1 LSTLRIIV
9 LTLLTLFSISPLV
22 MASGP
27 HKPVLTTQLFSQP
40 VQFSRAWNITNTCG
54 GIIPLFNFTVTL
66 SGKDPGSLWID
77 FRPFPL
83 TFQGSTHPQNVANVY
98 NSTNF
103 PDFCG
108 NDANVISASVF
119 FGNGGD
125 SYWHVLQ
132 SGNYSALTGFS
143 NPPPTAIESW
153 TVTTIS

>member
-1 LSTLRIIV
+1 MSTLRIIV
-9 LTLLTLFSISPLV
+9 LTLLILFWISPLV

-27 HKPVLTTQLFSQP
+27 HKPILTTQLFSQS
-40 VQFSRAWNITNTCG
+40 VQFSRAWNVTNACG
-54 GIIPLFNFTVTL
+54 AIIPLFNFTVTL

-98 NSTNF
+98 NSMNI

-108 NDANVISASVF
+108 NYANVISASVF

-132 SGNYSALTGFS
+132 SGDYSALTGFS
-143 NPPPTAIESW
+143 APTPTATESW